1 MHLSVRR
8 ASVFLALPFV
18 VCGAAC
24 ASGGPEPAPLRTT
37 QPTKAAV
44 TLAEQRPVVV
54 PPARPA
60 RVVLAAVGD
69 VLLHDRLQDQALGL
83 PASPCKKA
91 TRPCAPPIA
100 DYASLWPTMAELF
113 AKDDFA
119 IANLE
124 GAIDGDKPVS
134 SYPLFNYD
142 PGLAPALK
150 QLGIGLVSTANNHAL
165 DARGSGAAATLDAL
179 DAAGVLHTGTRAA
192 PKIKQKNQGSFA
204 WGTVAAIPVRGST
217 EPPIRVGFVAC
228 TFASDSK
235 EGATNG
241 VPDPSHQVLNCD
253 SDRVELRSVL
263 EELRASS
270 DLVVVLP
277 HWGLEYEIAPSKTQ
291 KRLAQEFVDGGA
303 SLVLGSHP
311 HVPQPAFP
319 LRSAVDGHEA
329 LVVASL
335 GNFVSHQV
343 NRQDVPDTDGRERML
358 PAKASAKL
366 HGPPTWIAPLVHVT
380 LVRRDGVTTVEGFTY
395 TPLRMHRTP
404 RWHVAPLTDG
414 DPPVAQEFFDKMY
427 GADKRAPSVYFGTA
441 DVAPQKMP

>member
-1 MHLSVRR
+1 M
-8 ASVFLALPFV
+8 
-18 VCGAAC
+18 
-24 ASGGPEPAPLRTT
+24 
-37 QPTKAAV
+37 AAV
-44 TLAEQRPVVV
+44 F
-54 PPARPA
+54 
-60 RVVLAAVGD
+60 AA
-69 VLLHDRLQDQALGL
+69 
-83 PASPCKKA
+83 
-91 TRPCAPPIA
+91 
-100 DYASLWPTMAELF
+100 
-113 AKDDFA
+113 DDFA

-179 DAAGVLHTGTRAA
+179 DAAGILHTGTRAA
-192 PKIKQKNQGSFA
+192 PQVKLKNQGIFP
-204 WGTVAAIPVRGST
+204 WGAVAAIPVRGAT
-217 EPPIRVGFVAC
+217 AQPPIRVGFVAC

-263 EELRASS
+263 QELRATS
-270 DLVVVLP
+270 DVVVVLP
-277 HWGLEYEIAPSKTQ
+277 HWGLEYELTPSKTQ

-311 HVPQPAFP
+311 HVPQPAFS

-329 LVVASL
+329 LVIASL

-343 NRQDVPDTDGRERML
+343 NRQDVPDTDGRERRL
-358 PAKASAKL
+358 PATVGAKL
-366 HGPPTWIAPLVHVT
+366 HGPPTWLAPLVHVT
-380 LVRRDGVTTVEGFTY
+380 LVRRDGITTVEGFTY

-404 RWHVAPLTDG
+404 RWHVAPLTEG
-414 DPPVAQEFFDKMY
+414 DPPAAQEFFDKMY
-427 GADKRAPSVYFGTA
+427 GADKRAPAIAAGTVEA
-441 DVAPQKMP
+441 FAKKSNEP